1 MEILTIVGGGGYGLK
16 VSDTDARGIFFLC
29 VALLTAQWERNLP
42 FTNQE
47 TSFVFLKQANILL
60 SFPIANKVKQAS
72 LCES

>member
-1 MEILTIVGGGGYGLK
+1 MEILTIVGGGYGLK
-16 VSDTDARGIFFLC
+16 VSDTSRHFFFLC